1 MSVTNVKRT
10 ADVPSVARY
19 IVVGKS
25 KDGKMRAAALAMS
38 SSTSTDNWVKWSH
51 HVQQASLGNR
61 GRNTNTGVTLVQSWH
76 PDELDKDNPKDV
88 QRALHAATTL
98 AERLAPTSPYL
109 VGIHTDGKGGAVHAH
124 IIIGNHDYS
133 ADAPVSEQ
141 VSNMYNVRRVND
153 QIMREMRMQ
162 VLDRH
167 PISLMVHERLAQR
180 EGREIRA
187 YDDAGQPTPVTPD
200 TWADHL
206 RARVEAATADPRTVD
221 LGTLATAAR
230 DYGCEMRIQGSG
242 HKAKITWGLL
252 DERGETQRVRIKTR
266 KRKEKS
272 TACAAP
278 GTRLGTD
285 YTLAHVQ
292 VLLAQRAQEQ
302 QLQAAQQAVYD
313 EMADFGLDL
322 ERITDHGSTQDE
334 AHGVVTDPTAVGN
347 TGTDNTGANAIDPTA
362 GVGDT
367 AGTSGDNRGS
377 HPEPTKPVAARFD
390 TGSLEQHDGAVHSGY
405 ADSSEQPRRAC
416 AEDEKAASD
425 TAGSGAPDPRGDGT
439 RDRVPES
446 PDQDHDAEQP
456 LAASGHRAD
465 DRRGSPPAGETRGP
479 GRAVPEDGTGSRIL
493 AEIRRKAQQ
502 REEDHRKQEPEIG
515 Y

>member
-19 IVVGKS
+19 IVVGKGL
-25 KDGKMRAAALAMS
+25 DGKMRATALAMS
-38 SSTSTDNWVKWSH
+38 SSTGTDNWVKWSR

-76 PDELDKDNPKDV
+76 PDELDKNNPKDV
-88 QRALHAATTL
+88 QKALHAATTL

-162 VLDRH
+162 VLKVH
-167 PISLMVHERLAQR
+167 PISLMAHERLAQR

-187 YDDAGQPTPVTPD
+187 YDDAGRPTSITPD

-206 RARVEAATADPRTVD
+206 RARVEAATADPRAVD
-221 LGTLATAAR
+221 LDTLATAAR
-230 DYGCEMRIQGSG
+230 KHGCEMRIRGTG
-242 HKAKITWGLL
+242 GKARITWGLL
-252 DERGETQRVRIKTR
+252 DERGETERVKIKTR
-266 KRKEKS
+266 KKKEKS

-285 YTLAHVQ
+285 YTLAYVQ
-292 VLLAQRAQEQ
+292 AILAQRVQAQ

-334 AHGVVTDPTAVGN
+334 AHGAAADPTAVGI
-347 TGTDNTGANAIDPTA
+347 TGADSIDATTEN
-362 GVGDT
+362 GDA
-367 AGTSGDNRGS
+367 AGTTGADRGT
-377 HPEPTKPVAARFD
+377 HPAPTRPLADRFG
-390 TGSLEQHDGAVHSGY
+390 TGSREQHDGTAYSGCT
-405 ADSSEQPRRAC
+405 DSAEQPRRAG
-416 AEDEKAASD
+416 AEDEGAAPD
-425 TAGSGAPDPRGDGT
+425 TAGPGAPDPRGNGT
-439 RDRVPES
+439 RDKVPDS
-446 PDQDHDAEQP
+446 PDRNHDAEQSP
-456 LAASGHRAD
+456 ATSGHRAD
-465 DRRGSPPAGETRGP
+465 DRRGSPPTGVARRP
-479 GRAVPEDGTGSRIL
+479 GRATPENRARSRIL
-493 AEIRRKAQQ
+493 TEIHRKAQL
-502 REEDHRKQEPEIG
+502 REEKKRNQEPEIN